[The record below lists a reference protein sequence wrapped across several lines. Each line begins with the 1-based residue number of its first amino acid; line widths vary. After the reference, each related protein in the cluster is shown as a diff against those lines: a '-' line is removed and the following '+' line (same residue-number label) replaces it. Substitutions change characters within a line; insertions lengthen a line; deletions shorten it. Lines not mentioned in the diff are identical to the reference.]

1 MQYTDL
7 KISFDKPDIWVR
19 PTSEKIPKISKTYLE
34 FAKSI
39 LEFDNLKQS
48 AKKEICNT
56 ITTNIDLSETTNDL
70 NQKLDAIFEHYGK
83 AMIATDEIDD
93 EFLLRKTNSNTLAK
107 KLQGWCKNLAYNV
120 PEVIK
125 SKPYNNLI
133 GKFKDVPAFVC
144 LAGPSLQNNRE
155 KLKGLGKKGLII
167 AVDTSLRPLLNVGVT
182 PDICVTHDAN
192 PNGCKFF
199 LSAEHPLNKANAQLN
214 DLPDDAIGMAYA
226 QLLND
231 KERLNFKYNTLGLFV
246 NYCHPLTLPAW
257 NGSQKAFY
265 GVFDP
270 SLPVYDIMCGSCNW
284 KDVDGK
290 MVREDKGRVVGG
302 SSVGHVAT

>member
-1 MQYTDL
+1 M
-7 KISFDKPDIWVR
+7 
-19 PTSEKIPKISKTYLE
+19 
-34 FAKSI
+34 
-39 LEFDNLKQS
+39 
-48 AKKEICNT
+48 
-56 ITTNIDLSETTNDL
+56 
-70 NQKLDAIFEHYGK
+70 
-83 AMIATDEIDD
+83 
-93 EFLLRKTNSNTLAK
+93 
-107 KLQGWCKNLAYNV
+107 
-120 PEVIK
+120 
-125 SKPYNNLI
+125 
-133 GKFKDVPAFVC
+133 
-144 LAGPSLQNNRE
+144 
-155 KLKGLGKKGLII
+155 
-167 AVDTSLRPLLNVGVT
+167 LNVGVT

-199 LSAEHPLNKANAQLN
+199 LSAEHLLNKANVQLN

-246 NYCHPLTLPAW
+246 NYCHPLTLLAW

-302 SSVGHVAT
+302 SSVGHVATYIAIALGCNPISFLGLDLSYPNNMTYVKDASNQKSMEKQRLITMEDLSGNKVPTNISMLSYKKVFERSLPHIIMQTKIKFFNCTEDERGNPAGILEVGGRPASLQYVLDNYCNKELDFDVLKTLNS